1 MVRRN
6 WSRDPFQPWREE
18 VERFFSSHFPGA
30 AEAVRGQ
37 GEPAINLWESN
48 GELFA
53 EAELPGVKQE
63 DLEVLVAGGELT
75 IKGQRPSPTNGAQA
89 FHRRERTAGAF
100 QRTVRLPVD
109 VDATKVEATLR
120 DGVLTISLPTAEAA
134 RPRKIP
140 VQAGN

>member
-1 MVRRN
+1 MVRRFR
-6 WSRDPFQPWREE
+6 SRDPFQPWREE
-18 VERFFSSHFPGA
+18 VERFFSSHFPA
-30 AEAVRGQ
+30 AGEASRSQ

-75 IKGQRPSPTNGAQA
+75 IKGQRHAPVNGSQA
-89 FHRRERTAGAF
+89 FHRRERTAGDF
-100 QRTVRLPVD
+100 QRTIRLPVD
-109 VDATKVEATLR
+109 VDSSKVEATLR
-120 DGVLTISLPTAEAA
+120 DGVLNISLPTAEAA

-140 VQAGN
+140 VQSGN